1 MSIRTS
7 QDNFVAYVSAAVVVV
22 LLVVGTIVWYQFRQP
37 EVVTPTMSYTTFG
50 PYQVQVQELTISAG
64 ISVQTETENSDWVKQ
79 NRAKLE
85 VIFQSV
91 LAKSDPQKMKS
102 QHGIEMLQDALKD
115 AANQD
120 LQTDHV
126 MAVLLTDFMLEP
138 RRH

>member
-7 QDNFVAYVSAAVVVV
+7 QDNFVAYVSAAIAVV
-22 LLVVGTIVWYQFRQP
+22 LMVVGMIAWYQFHQT
-37 EVVTPTMSYTTFG
+37 EVVPPTMAYTTFG
-50 PYQVQVQELTISAG
+50 PYQVQMQELTISAS
-64 ISVQTETENSDWVKQ
+64 ISVQTEAGNGDWAKQ

-91 LAKSDPQKMKS
+91 LAKVDPEKIKNK
-102 QHGIEMLQDALKD
+102 HGIEMLQDSLKD

-120 LQTDHV
+120 LQTNNV
-126 MAVLLTDFMLEP
+126 VAVLLTDFLLEP